1 MTPVPAPL
9 TPPPPAFVAAPRTAP
24 LTGLPGPSRPAPGG
38 RRCRVTA
45 GTALGLAL
53 LLAGCGERIESD
65 IRQRFA
71 EKYDKP
77 LCIAFRAPFPAAIS
91 VNAMNKDTLTWLS
104 ALEGAGLL
112 AARELPPDRRA
123 FFQDRRFEFSLTD
136 AGRRQFKPEEGFC
149 YGRAEIVEVIDYTK
163 PSEVSG
169 IPTVQ
174 AQARLR
180 RHVDAA
186 WARDPSLAALV
197 AAGDQTVDMLLVK
210 KAKGGWSPAY

>member
-1 MTPVPAPL
+1 MPQPDPPIASHAPRPIPHAVPAAP
-9 TPPPPAFVAAPRTAP
+9 AAPAW
-24 LTGLPGPSRPAPGG
+24 AAIAAA
-38 RRCRVTA
+38 V
-45 GTALGLAL
+45 
-53 LLAGCGERIESD
+53 LLAACGDRIEAD
-65 IRQRFA
+65 IHKRFA

-77 LCIAFRAPFPAAIS
+77 LCADLRATFPATVSA
-91 VNAMNKDTLTWLS
+91 NPQNKETLTWLS
-104 ALEGAGLL
+104 ALEHAGLV

-123 FFQDRRFEFSLTD
+123 FFPDRRYEFSLTD
-136 AGRRQFKPEEGFC
+136 AGRQQVRPDGSFC

-169 IPTVQ
+169 VATVQ

-186 WARDPSLAALV
+186 WARDPALAELV